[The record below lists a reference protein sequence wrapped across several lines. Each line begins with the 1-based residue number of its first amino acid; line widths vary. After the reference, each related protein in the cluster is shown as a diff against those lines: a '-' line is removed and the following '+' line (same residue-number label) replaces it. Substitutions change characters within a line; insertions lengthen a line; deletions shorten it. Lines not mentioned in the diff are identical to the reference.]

1 MITLNHL
8 EKKYGDT
15 YAVRDLSLSF
25 PDASITALLGPSG
38 CGKTTTL
45 RMINRLIEPSGGQVL
60 LDGQDTAS
68 LKPEVLRR
76 GIGYVIQQIGLFPHL
91 SVAQNVAT
99 VPDLLGQ
106 NKAQIARRVDE
117 LLSLVGLEPSVYRSK
132 RPAELSGGQ
141 AQRVGVARAL
151 AADPP
156 VLLMDEPF
164 GALDPI
170 ARDEVQER
178 FLNIQ
183 RELKKTV
190 VIVSHDIDEAL
201 RMGDY
206 VALMQSGQLAQ
217 FGTPD
222 DLVRRPASDF
232 VRQFLGDDANLRQLA
247 GVAVRHFARPA
258 DAGEAAGLP
267 RIEAGTN
274 TRTAL
279 ALMLRA
285 GSEHAA
291 IWDGETLLGVV
302 GFADLTRAEA
312 SGVAPLGSPALGSM
326 AVGSGPANAP
336 TTDSSLPS
344 GHSG

>member
-1 MITLNHL
+1 MITLNRL
-8 EKKYGDT
+8 EKKYADT
-15 YAVRDLSLSF
+15 YAVRDLSLNF
-25 PDASITALLGPSG
+25 PDAAITALLGPSG

-45 RMINRLIEPSGGQVL
+45 RMINRLIEPTSGQVL
-60 LDGQDTAS
+60 LDGQDTAR

-99 VPDLLGQ
+99 VPDLLGRG
-106 NKAQIARRVDE
+106 KAQTAKRVDE
-117 LLSLVGLEPSVYRSK
+117 LLSLVGLEPAVYRGK
-132 RPAELSGGQ
+132 RPLELSGGQ

-178 FLNIQ
+178 FLKIQ

-190 VIVSHDIDEAL
+190 VLVSHDIDEAL

-206 VALMQSGQLAQ
+206 VALMQAGQLAQ

-247 GVAVRHFARPA
+247 GVEVRHFVR
-258 DAGEAAGLP
+258 AGTAEGLP
-267 RIEAGTN
+267 RIEADTN

-285 GSEHAA
+285 GSEQAA
-291 IWDGETLLGVV
+291 IWDGERLLGVV
-302 GFADLTRAEA
+302 GFSDLARAEA
-312 SGVAPLGSPALGSM
+312 AGVAPG
-326 AVGSGPANAP
+326 
-336 TTDSSLPS
+336 DSDVLLS
-344 GHSG
+344 GHAG

>member
-1 MITLNHL
+1 MITLEHL

-15 YAVRDLSLSF
+15 FAVKNLSLSF

-45 RMINRLIEPSGGQVL
+45 RMINRLIEPTTGRVL
-60 LDGQDTAS
+60 LDGQDAAS
-68 LKPEVLRR
+68 LKPEALRR

-99 VPDLLGQ
+99 VPDLLGRDKSQ
-106 NKAQIARRVDE
+106 TRKRVDE
-117 LLSLVGLEPSVYRSK
+117 LLALVGLEPKVYRDK
-132 RPAELSGGQ
+132 RPSELSGGQ

-156 VLLMDEPF
+156 ILLMDEPF

-170 ARDEVQER
+170 ARGEVQER

-206 VALMQSGQLAQ
+206 VALMQAGELAQ

-222 DLVRRPASDF
+222 DLVRRPASEF

-247 GVAVRHFARPA
+247 GVEVRRFVRAG
-258 DAGEAAGLP
+258 DAGKLP
-267 RIEAGTN
+267 RVEASTN

-285 GSEHAA
+285 GSQGAA
-291 IWDGETLLGVV
+291 IWDGERLLGVV
-302 GFADLTRAEA
+302 TFSDLTRAEA
-312 SGVAPLGSPALGSM
+312 GGGSAQDVS
-326 AVGSGPANAP
+326 SQDANAQEVSQVTARRASAEP
-336 TTDSSLPS
+336 TR
-344 GHSG
+344 

>member
-1 MITLNHL
+1 MITLEHL
-8 EKKYGDT
+8 EKKYGET
-15 YAVRDLSLSF
+15 FAVRDLSLTF

-45 RMINRLIEPSGGQVL
+45 RMINRLIEPTSGRVL
-60 LDGQDTAS
+60 LDGQDAAS
-68 LKPEVLRR
+68 LKPETLRR

-99 VPDLLGQ
+99 VPDLLGWGKSQ
-106 NKAQIARRVDE
+106 TRTRVDE
-117 LLSLVGLEPSVYRSK
+117 LLALVGLEPQTYRDK

-156 VLLMDEPF
+156 ILLMDEPF

-183 RELKKTV
+183 SELKKTV

-206 VALMQSGQLAQ
+206 VALMRSGELAQ

-222 DLVRRPASDF
+222 DLVRRPASEF

-247 GVAVRHFARPA
+247 GVPVRRFVRSGDAR
-258 DAGEAAGLP
+258 GLP
-267 RIEAGTN
+267 RIEADTN

-285 GSEHAA
+285 GSEGAA
-291 IWDGETLLGVV
+291 IWEGERLLGVV
-302 GFADLTRAEA
+302 TFSDLIRAEA
-312 SGVAPLGSPALGSM
+312 EGGVAQDALSQD
-326 AVGSGPANAP
+326 ALSQDAHSQDASRP
-336 TTDSSLPS
+336 TAGQVRAEPTR
-344 GHSG
+344 

>member
-15 YAVRDLSLSF
+15 YAVKDLSLTF
-25 PDASITALLGPSG
+25 PDAAITALLGPSG

-45 RMINRLIEPSGGQVL
+45 RMINRLIEPTQGQVL
-60 LDGQDTAS
+60 RGGQDTAG

-99 VPDLLGQ
+99 VPDLLGRDR
-106 NKAQIARRVDE
+106 AQTRRRVDE
-117 LLSLVGLEPSVYRSK
+117 LLALVGLEPAVYRDK
-132 RPAELSGGQ
+132 RPGELSGGQ

-164 GALDPI
+164 GALDPL

-178 FLNIQ
+178 FLKIQ
-183 RELKKTV
+183 AELKKTV
-190 VIVSHDIDEAL
+190 IIVSHDIDEAL

-206 VALMQSGQLAQ
+206 VALMRAGELAQ

-222 DLVRRPASDF
+222 DLVRRPASEF

-247 GVAVRHFARPA
+247 GVAVRQFARPGTGA
-258 DAGEAAGLP
+258 EGLP
-267 RIEAGTN
+267 RIEAATN

-285 GSEHAA
+285 GSDRAA
-291 IWDGETLLGVV
+291 IWEGERLIGVV
-302 GFADLTRAEA
+302 GFDDLARHEA
-312 SGVAPLGSPALGSM
+312 GDTGQPA
-326 AVGSGPANAP
+326 
-336 TTDSSLPS
+336 
-344 GHSG
+344 

>member
-1 MITLNHL
+1 MITLSHL
-8 EKKYGDT
+8 EKRYGDT
-15 YAVRDLSLSF
+15 YAVRDLSLTF

-60 LDGQDTAS
+60 LDGQDTGQ
-68 LKPEVLRR
+68 LKPEALRR

-99 VPDLLGQ
+99 VPDLLGR
-106 NKAQIARRVDE
+106 NRAQTARRVDE
-117 LLSLVGLEPSVYRSK
+117 LLALVGLEPAVYRSK

-178 FLNIQ
+178 FLGIQ
-183 RELKKTV
+183 AELKKTV

-206 VALMQSGQLAQ
+206 VALMRAGELEQ

-222 DLVRRPASDF
+222 DLVKRPATTF

-247 GVAVRHFARPA
+247 GVPVREFARPVSA
-258 DAGEAAGLP
+258 AEAAGLP
-267 RIEAGTN
+267 RVEGATN

-285 GSEHAA
+285 GSERAV
-291 IWDGETLLGVV
+291 IWDGETLVGVV
-302 GFADLTRAEA
+302 GFADLLRAE
-312 SGVAPLGSPALGSM
+312 VKAPAAAGRTP
-326 AVGSGPANAP
+326 
-336 TTDSSLPS
+336 
-344 GHSG
+344 

>member
-15 YAVRDLSLSF
+15 YAVKDLSLSF

-60 LDGQDTAS
+60 LDGQDAAS

-106 NKAQIARRVDE
+106 NRAHTARRVDE

-206 VALMQSGQLAQ
+206 VALMRAGELAQ

-222 DLVRRPASDF
+222 DLVRRPASEF

-247 GVAVRHFARPA
+247 GVEVRQFARSA
-258 DAGEAAGLP
+258 TVGEAAGLP

-285 GSEHAA
+285 GSERAA

-302 GFADLTRAEA
+302 GFSDLARAEA
-312 SGVAPLGSPALGSM
+312 AAAPPSRTGSSG
-326 AVGSGPANAP
+326 
-336 TTDSSLPS
+336 
-344 GHSG
+344 

>member
-1 MITLNHL
+1 MITLSHL

-15 YAVRDLSLSF
+15 YAVKDLSLTF
-25 PDASITALLGPSG
+25 PDAAITALLGPSG

-60 LDGQDTAS
+60 LDGQDAAG
-68 LKPEVLRR
+68 LKPEALRR

-99 VPDLLGQ
+99 VPDLLGRDR
-106 NKAQIARRVDE
+106 AQTARRVDE

-178 FLNIQ
+178 FLTIQ

-206 VALMQSGQLAQ
+206 VALMRAGELEQ

-222 DLVRRPASDF
+222 ELVRRPASEF

-247 GVAVRHFARPA
+247 GVPVRHFARPSS
-258 DAGEAAGLP
+258 AGTGEVASLP
-267 RIEAGTN
+267 RIEAVTN

-285 GSEHAA
+285 GSERAA

-302 GFADLTRAEA
+302 GFSDLARAEA
-312 SGVAPLGSPALGSM
+312 DGASADPSPLTATPPSTRDSG
-326 AVGSGPANAP
+326 
-336 TTDSSLPS
+336 
-344 GHSG
+344 

>member
-1 MITLNHL
+1 MITLEHL
-8 EKKYGDT
+8 EKRYGES
-15 YAVRDLSLSF
+15 YAVRDLNITF
-25 PDASITALLGPSG
+25 PDGAITALLGPSG

-45 RMINRLIEPSGGQVL
+45 RMINRLIEPSGGRIVL
-60 LDGQDTAS
+60 NGKDTSS
-68 LKPEVLRR
+68 LQPEELRR

-99 VPDLLGQ
+99 VPDLLGRPR
-106 NKAQIARRVDE
+106 AQTLARVDE
-117 LLSLVGLEPSVYRSK
+117 LLSLVGLEPNRFRDK
-132 RPAELSGGQ
+132 RPGELSGGQ

-164 GALDPI
+164 GALDPL

-183 RELKKTV
+183 KALKKTV

-206 VALMQSGQLAQ
+206 VALMQTGQLAQ

-222 DLVRRPASDF
+222 DLVKRPASEF
-232 VRQFLGDDANLRQLA
+232 VRKFLGDDANLRQLA
-247 GVAVRHFARPA
+247 GVPVREFAR
-258 DAGEAAGLP
+258 AGDAAGLP
-267 RIEAGTN
+267 RIEGDTN

-285 GSEHAA
+285 GNEHAA
-291 IWDGETLLGVV
+291 IWDGEKLLGVV
-302 GFADLTRAEA
+302 GFEDLALNSHTRE
-312 SGVAPLGSPALGSM
+312 PA
-326 AVGSGPANAP
+326 
-336 TTDSSLPS
+336 
-344 GHSG
+344 

>member
-25 PDASITALLGPSG
+25 PDAAITALLGPSG

-106 NKAQIARRVDE
+106 NRAQTAKRVDE

-190 VIVSHDIDEAL
+190 VLVSHDIDEAL

-206 VALMQSGQLAQ
+206 VALMRAGELAQ

-222 DLVRRPASDF
+222 ELVRHPASEF

-247 GVAVRHFARPA
+247 GVAVRQFIRPSSA

-267 RIEAGTN
+267 RVEASTN

-285 GSEHAA
+285 GSEQAA

-302 GFADLTRAEA
+302 GFSDLARAEA
-312 SGVAPLGSPALGSM
+312 EDAAPQPVASPLTGNSTGNSTGSSR
-326 AVGSGPANAP
+326 
-336 TTDSSLPS
+336 
-344 GHSG
+344 

>member
-15 YAVRDLSLSF
+15 YAVKDLSLTF
-25 PDASITALLGPSG
+25 PDAAITALLGPSG

-45 RMINRLIEPSGGQVL
+45 RMINRLIEPTRGQVL
-60 LDGQDTAS
+60 LGGQDTAG

-99 VPDLLGQ
+99 VPDLLGRDR
-106 NKAQIARRVDE
+106 AQTRRRVDE
-117 LLSLVGLEPSVYRSK
+117 LLALVGLEPSVYRDK
-132 RPAELSGGQ
+132 RPGELSGGQ

-164 GALDPI
+164 GALDPL

-178 FLNIQ
+178 FLKIQ
-183 RELKKTV
+183 AELKKTV
-190 VIVSHDIDEAL
+190 IIVSHDIDEAL

-206 VALMQSGQLAQ
+206 VALMRAGELAQ

-222 DLVRRPASDF
+222 DLVRRPASEF

-247 GVAVRHFARPA
+247 GVAVRQFARPGTGA
-258 DAGEAAGLP
+258 EGLP
-267 RIEAGTN
+267 RIEAATN

-285 GSEHAA
+285 GSDRAA
-291 IWDGETLLGVV
+291 IWEGERLIGVV
-302 GFADLTRAEA
+302 GFDDLARHEA
-312 SGVAPLGSPALGSM
+312 GGTGQPA
-326 AVGSGPANAP
+326 
-336 TTDSSLPS
+336 
-344 GHSG
+344 

>member
-1 MITLNHL
+1 MITLEHL
-8 EKKYGDT
+8 EKRYGDS
-15 YAVRDLSLSF
+15 YAVRDLNITF
-25 PDASITALLGPSG
+25 PDGAITALLGPSG

-45 RMINRLIEPSGGQVL
+45 RMINRLIEPSGGRIVL
-60 LDGQDTAS
+60 NGKDTSS
-68 LKPEVLRR
+68 LKPEELRR

-91 SVAQNVAT
+91 SVSQNVAT
-99 VPDLLGQ
+99 VPDLLGRP
-106 NKAQIARRVDE
+106 KAQTRQRVDE
-117 LLSLVGLEPSVYRSK
+117 LLDLVGLEPDRFRDK
-132 RPAELSGGQ
+132 RPGELSGGQ

-164 GALDPI
+164 GALDPL

-183 RELKKTV
+183 SALKKTV

-206 VALMQSGQLAQ
+206 VALMRAGELAQ

-222 DLVRRPASDF
+222 DLVKRPASEF
-232 VRQFLGDDANLRQLA
+232 VRKFLGDDANLRQLA
-247 GVAVRHFARPA
+247 GVPVREFARA
-258 DAGEAAGLP
+258 GDAHGLP
-267 RIEAGTN
+267 RIEGDTN

-285 GSEHAA
+285 GNEHAA
-291 IWDGETLLGVV
+291 VWDGETLLGVV
-302 GFADLTRAEA
+302 GFEDL
-312 SGVAPLGSPALGSM
+312 AL
-326 AVGSGPANAP
+326 
-336 TTDSSLPS
+336 SS
-344 GHSG
+344 HSGSHAREPS

>member
-1 MITLNHL
+1 MITLEHL

-15 YAVRDLSLSF
+15 FAVRDLSLSF

-45 RMINRLIEPSGGQVL
+45 RMINRLIEPTSGRVL
-60 LDGQDTAS
+60 LDGQDAAS
-68 LKPEVLRR
+68 LKPEALRR

-99 VPDLLGQ
+99 VPDLLGRDKGQ
-106 NKAQIARRVDE
+106 TRKRVDE
-117 LLSLVGLEPSVYRSK
+117 LLALVGLEPQTYRDK

-156 VLLMDEPF
+156 ILLMDEPF

-170 ARDEVQER
+170 ARGEVQER

-183 RELKKTV
+183 SELKKTV

-206 VALMQSGQLAQ
+206 VALMRSGELAQ

-222 DLVRRPASDF
+222 DLVRRPASEF

-247 GVAVRHFARPA
+247 GVEVRRFVRAG
-258 DAGEAAGLP
+258 DALGLP
-267 RIEAGTN
+267 RIEASTN

-285 GSEHAA
+285 GSEGAA
-291 IWDGETLLGVV
+291 IWDGERPLGVV
-302 GFADLTRAEA
+302 TFSDLTRAEA
-312 SGVAPLGSPALGSM
+312 QVGGEQGEVAQDATSQEVSQATARQAS
-326 AVGSGPANAP
+326 AEP
-336 TTDSSLPS
+336 TR
-344 GHSG
+344 

>member
-1 MITLNHL
+1 MITLNQL

-15 YAVRDLSLSF
+15 YAVKGLSLTF

-45 RMINRLIEPSGGQVL
+45 RMINRLIEPTGGQVL
-60 LDGQDTAS
+60 LDGQDAAL
-68 LKPEVLRR
+68 LKPEALRR

-99 VPDLLGQ
+99 VPDLLGRDR
-106 NKAQIARRVDE
+106 AQTAKRVDE
-117 LLSLVGLEPSVYRSK
+117 LLNLVGLEPGVYRDK
-132 RPAELSGGQ
+132 RPGELSGGQ

-156 VLLMDEPF
+156 ILLMDEPF

-178 FLNIQ
+178 FLKIQ
-183 RELKKTV
+183 AELKKTV

-201 RMGDY
+201 RMGDH
-206 VALMQSGQLAQ
+206 VALMRAGSLEQ

-222 DLVRRPASDF
+222 DLVRRPASEF

-247 GVAVRHFARPA
+247 GVPVRHFVRP
-258 DAGEAAGLP
+258 GESTGLP
-267 RIEAGTN
+267 RIEADTN

-285 GSEHAA
+285 GSEAAA
-291 IWDGETLLGVV
+291 IWEDERPLGVV
-302 GFADLTRAEA
+302 SFGDLLRAEA
-312 SGVAPLGSPALGSM
+312 SPTALLAQEAPG
-326 AVGSGPANAP
+326 
-336 TTDSSLPS
+336 
-344 GHSG
+344 